1 MKHILNVTGIHVMKR
16 NSPLRCHLRNLLEKC
31 RVINLNI
38 LITFQQLISLS
49 CHEKKVLFEAATQ
62 LWRYIA

>member
-49 CHEKKVLFEAATQ
+49 CHEKKVF
-62 LWRYIA
+62 I